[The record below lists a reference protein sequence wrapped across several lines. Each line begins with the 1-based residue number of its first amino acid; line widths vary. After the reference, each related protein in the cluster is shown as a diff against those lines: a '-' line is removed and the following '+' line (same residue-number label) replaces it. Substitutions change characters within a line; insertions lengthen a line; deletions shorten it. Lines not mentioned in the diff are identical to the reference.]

1 MELLGGVDSEIY
13 SQFVYLCKQCFK
25 SLRDNSEE
33 IIEIVEL
40 MQKDSTLPCFNN
52 GENTSVLLKQR
63 LQLQLNDEDTD
74 QFVEN
79 FLIGKSLGSMYTRL
93 YDQFQM
99 ITQGIYS

>member
-1 MELLGGVDSEIY
+1 MWNFLVVLIVKFIRSL
-13 SQFVYLCKQCFK
+13 FYLCKQCFK

-79 FLIGKSLGSMYTRL
+79 F
-93 YDQFQM
+93 
-99 ITQGIYS
+99 